1 MDRVKTVFNI
11 FTMYW
16 KFIKQYVVTL
26 PTTDEEWEKLVRENT
41 KLTREFVSKSQ
52 NGTNSERQLARDIA
66 VACLNYL
73 QNRSREE
80 NDTIHES

>member
-11 FTMYW
+11 FTAYW
-16 KFIKQYVVTL
+16 KFIKPYVLEL
-26 PTTDEEWEKLVRENT
+26 PTKDKEWGMLVHENA
-41 KLTREFVSKSQ
+41 KLTNEFVTDGSG
-52 NGTNSERQLARDIA
+52 GTDSERQLARDIA

-80 NDTIHES
+80 HDTIHES